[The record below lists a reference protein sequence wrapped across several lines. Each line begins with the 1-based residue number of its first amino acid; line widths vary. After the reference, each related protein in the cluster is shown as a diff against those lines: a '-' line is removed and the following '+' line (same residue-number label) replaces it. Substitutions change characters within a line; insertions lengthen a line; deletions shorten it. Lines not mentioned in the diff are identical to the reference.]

1 MLPTRRD
8 VLKMSA
14 IAALALLALWL
25 ATGRTRGTQVPNA
38 SLTTPESRDSVTY
51 FIADG
56 KSGSGYRP
64 ADREL
69 ALWALQAWQRSVGKG
84 IRFAPASES
93 AALVRL
99 YWVEP
104 SGGEFGETQPLM
116 VHGRRGAAV
125 FIRPDVGALG
135 PDLARRATADDLLR
149 DSIVY
154 LTCLHELG
162 HALGLDHTRDFRDIM
177 YYFGYGGDI
186 PAYFAR
192 YRAQIDARSD
202 IAKVSGLSDGDVAR
216 IRAIYAQDVQPL
228 PSAP

>member
-1 MLPTRRD
+1 MIPTRRD
-8 VLKMSA
+8 VFKLSA

-25 ATGRTRGTQVPNA
+25 SAGRTRGTQAPNA
-38 SLTTPESRDSVTY
+38 NLTTPVARESVTY

-56 KSGSGYRP
+56 KSGSGYRST
-64 ADREL
+64 DREL
-69 ALWALQAWQRSVGKG
+69 ALRALQAWQRSAGAG
-84 IRFAPASES
+84 LRFEPAPET

-99 YWVEP
+99 YWAEP
-104 SGGEFGETQPLM
+104 DGGEFGETQPLM

-125 FIRPDVGALG
+125 YIRPDVAALG
-135 PDLARRATADDLLR
+135 PDLAQRAAADDLLR
-149 DSIVY
+149 ESIVY

-177 YYFGYGGDI
+177 YFFGYGGDI

-192 YRAQIDARSD
+192 YRAQIQTRGD

-216 IRAIYAQDVQPL
+216 IRAIYARDVQPL
-228 PSAP
+228 PPAR